1 LPSRTES
8 PLSLKGTD
16 MSYSRMLLLVAAV
29 LPFAASAQ
37 EATPEPS
44 TAVSTLS
51 RADVRAALDDA
62 RANGGMKVFR
72 AGYIEPASAARS
84 RDAVMAEVR
93 AARASG
99 ELASVNAEVARF
111 DAHAAEAA
119 RAWLAMRRGE

>member
-1 LPSRTES
+1 
-8 PLSLKGTD
+8 
-16 MSYSRMLLLVAAV
+16 MSYSRMLVLVAAV

-37 EATPEPS
+37 EATPEPA

-72 AGYIEPASAARS
+72 AGYIEPASSARS

>member
-1 LPSRTES
+1 
-8 PLSLKGTD
+8 

-37 EATPEPS
+37 EAAPEPS

-99 ELASVNAEVARF
+99 ELAALNAEVARF
-111 DAHAAEAA
+111 DTRAAEAA
-119 RAWLAMRRGE
+119 PAWLAMRRGE